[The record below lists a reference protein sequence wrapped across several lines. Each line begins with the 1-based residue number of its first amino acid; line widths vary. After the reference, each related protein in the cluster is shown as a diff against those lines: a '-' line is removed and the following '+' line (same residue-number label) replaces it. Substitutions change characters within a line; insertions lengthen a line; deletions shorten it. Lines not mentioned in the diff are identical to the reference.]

1 MRKAFML
8 SAILLA
14 ATIHLVGAS
23 LAGVTLPDST
33 QVGGKTLVLNGIG
46 LRSKMMF
53 KVYVAGLYL
62 ESKSGDADAILKAD
76 APKRVVLHLVRDV
89 DRDAMVEA
97 FTESFTN
104 NSAAAASLKGEF
116 DKMLAGF
123 EPIKTGDEWAF
134 TYVPGKGT
142 TLSVKGVDKA
152 TIPGQPFS
160 QAMFAC
166 WLGPKPPNSDLKAK
180 MLGK

>member
-1 MRKAFML
+1 MRKAFIL
-8 SAILLA
+8 SAVVLA

-33 QVGGKTLVLNGIG
+33 QVGAKTLVLNGIG

-62 ESKSGDADAILKAD
+62 ETKSGDAESTLKAD
-76 APKRVVLHLVRDV
+76 TPKRVILHFVRDV
-89 DRDAMVEA
+89 DRESMVEA
-97 FTESFTN
+97 FTESFSS
-104 NSAAAASLKGEF
+104 NSAAAGSLKGEF
-116 DKMLAGF
+116 DRMLTGF

-134 TYVPGKGT
+134 TYAPGKGT
-142 TLSVKGVDKA
+142 TLTVKGADKV